1 VKARLSLLV
10 ATAALAA
17 LVLAPASQAQAPTK
31 QLTQK
36 VALSG
41 TTKSGKSFKGT
52 YTIDRFTRARSGR
65 YAGKLVSVGTV
76 RGTSGGKRY
85 AKRGVVM
92 PASLTKPATAA
103 QNLPPLPNAC
113 QILNL
118 QLGPINLN
126 LLGLVIRTN
135 AINVR
140 IDAQRG
146 PGNLLGNLLCGIT
159 GALDPGN
166 ATLSQLAAAL
176 NAILALV
183 PRQ

>member
-1 VKARLSLLV
+1 M
-10 ATAALAA
+10 
-17 LVLAPASQAQAPTK
+17 APASQAQTPTK

-41 TTKSGKSFKGT
+41 TAKSGKSFKGT
-52 YTIDRFTRARSGR
+52 YTITRFTRAHSGR
-65 YAGKLVSVGTV
+65 YAGKMVAVGTV

-85 AKRGVVM
+85 AKKGVVM
-92 PASLTKPATAA
+92 PAKLTKPASSA
-103 QNLPPLPNAC
+103 QNLPNLPNAC

-126 LLGLVIRTN
+126 LLGLVVRTN

-159 GALDPGN
+159 GALDP
-166 ATLSQLAAAL
+166 ATNPLSQLTAAL

>member
-1 VKARLSLLV
+1 MKARLGLM
-10 ATAALAA
+10 AALAA
-17 LVLAPASQAQAPTK
+17 LAALALAPASQAQATK
-31 QLTQK
+31 PLTK
-36 VALSG
+36 KLALSG
-41 TTKSGKSFKGT
+41 ATKSGKSFKGT

-65 YAGKLVSVGTV
+65 YAGRLVAVGTV

-85 AKRGVVM
+85 ARRGVVIPAKLTD
-92 PASLTKPATAA
+92 PASSA
-103 QNLPPLPNAC
+103 QALPDLPNAC
-113 QILNL
+113 RILNL

-126 LLGLVIRTN
+126 LLGLVVRTN
-135 AINVR
+135 AIQVR

-166 ATLSQLAAAL
+166 NTLGQLAAAL

>member
-1 VKARLSLLV
+1 MRARLSLLV
-10 ATAALAA
+10 AIAALGA
-17 LVLAPASQAQAPTK
+17 LIFAPASQAQTPTK

-36 VALSG
+36 VALTG

-52 YTIDRFTRARSGR
+52 YSIDRFTRARSGR
-65 YAGKLVSVGTV
+65 YAGKLVAVGTV
-76 RGTSGGKRY
+76 RGSSGGKRY
-85 AKRGVVM
+85 AKKGVVV
-92 PASLTKPATAA
+92 PAKLTAPATTA
-103 QNLPPLPNAC
+103 QLPDLPNSC
-113 QILNL
+113 RILNL
-118 QLGPINLN
+118 RLGPINLN

-135 AINVR
+135 VINVR

-159 GALDPGN
+159 GALDPRN
-166 ATLSQLAAAL
+166 NTLGQLAAAL